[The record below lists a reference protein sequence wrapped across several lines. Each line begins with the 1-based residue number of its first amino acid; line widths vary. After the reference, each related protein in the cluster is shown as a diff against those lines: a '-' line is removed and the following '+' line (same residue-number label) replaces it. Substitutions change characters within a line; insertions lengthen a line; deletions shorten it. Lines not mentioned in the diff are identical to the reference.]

1 MPKLLPYTHHC
12 FVCGKDNPHGMQ
24 LRFAADEGSGAVS
37 AAFVPRDHHA
47 GYPGIMHGGAVGAA
61 LDEAMFWGAT
71 FKTRRMHM
79 SVELNVRYHAKTI
92 TGGAYRLVARL
103 DQQRGAMC
111 FTSAELV
118 DGAGIVCASAT
129 GKFLPLPATEIA
141 RVLADVC
148 EDPATIPLRE
158 FSGA

>member
-24 LRFAADEGSGAVS
+24 LRFAADEESGTVS
-37 AAFVPRDHHA
+37 ADFVPRDHHA

-79 SVELNVRYHAKTI
+79 SVELSVRYHSKTI
-92 TGGAYRLVARL
+92 TGGAYRLVARHRGGPRA
-103 DQQRGAMC
+103 RGASLC
-111 FTSAELV
+111 RGGGRSAGRQGRHPRLHGQAER
-118 DGAGIVCASAT
+118 AA
-129 GKFLPLPATEIA
+129 
-141 RVLADVC
+141 ADA
-148 EDPATIPLRE
+148 PQ
-158 FSGA
+158 